1 MLGRME
7 SREKG
12 LQSRFGK
19 VASGPLSASGTPTK
33 DTAPIQDL
41 EFMEAFQSIT
51 YGHESA
57 SVIQT
62 DWNKHA
68 QQIKGLYVRQQSFA
82 LEPQKMKT
90 QVYLKPREMSKP
102 LCNVSLGRRMSWQMH
117 SSDR

>member
-7 SREKG
+7 SRGKG
-12 LQSRFGK
+12 PQSRIGK

-41 EFMEAFQSIT
+41 EFTEAFQSIT

-68 QQIKGLYVRQQSFA
+68 QQIKDLYVRQQSFA

-102 LCNVSLGRRMSWQMH
+102 LCNVSLGR
-117 SSDR
+117 